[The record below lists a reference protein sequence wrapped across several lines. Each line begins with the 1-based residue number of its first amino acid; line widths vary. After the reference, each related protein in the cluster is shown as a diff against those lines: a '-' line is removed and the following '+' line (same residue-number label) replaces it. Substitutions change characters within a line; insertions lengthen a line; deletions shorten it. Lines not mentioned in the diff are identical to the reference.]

1 MSGQLASCR
10 GIFPPDHSFM
20 YRQTL
25 ETIINNNEGKEEMLN
40 IQHVSRPRTDP

>member
-20 YRQTL
+20 YRHTWD
-25 ETIINNNEGKEEMLN
+25 
-40 IQHVSRPRTDP
+40 HH